1 MVDDKIREPKFNAAI
16 EWAKM
21 LLDLKRAYH
30 EFMLQENSHNA
41 ISILKSWTGEIYP
54 RMTSK
59 QQERVKRLEQKT
71 INMNKPISY
80 PTLIQPKH
88 APRFEPIQTWF
99 RELNTI
105 TDELGLLMPDK
116 DHEGEGM
123 V

>member
-1 MVDDKIREPKFNAAI
+1 MDNEKIREPKFNAAI

-30 EFMLQENSHNA
+30 EFMIVENSHNA
-41 ISILKSWTGEIYP
+41 ISILKSWTGEIFP
-54 RMTSK
+54 RMTK
-59 QQERVKRLEQKT
+59 PQQERIINLEKKT
-71 INMNKPISY
+71 INMNKPVMY

-88 APRFEPIQTWF
+88 TPHFEPIHKWF

-116 DHEGEGM
+116 DLEGM
-123 V
+123 GAE